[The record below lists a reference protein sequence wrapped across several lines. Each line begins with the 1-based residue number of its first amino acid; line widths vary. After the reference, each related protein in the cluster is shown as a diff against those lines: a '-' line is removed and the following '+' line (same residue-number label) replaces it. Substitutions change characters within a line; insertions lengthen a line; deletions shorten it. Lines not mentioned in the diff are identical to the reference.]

1 MKIAIIDPVV
11 GTSDE
16 VLAADAAYMKKYLN
30 PNTEFTVERL
40 SSGFMS
46 VETAAQD
53 TINGAKIIE
62 KVVEIQ
68 DKGYDGIFIDC
79 FDDPGVLGARELSKI
94 PVMGPYVP
102 AIHYAASI
110 SEKVAVITTD
120 SYGVVC
126 EGRKAGEHGFE
137 DVIAAVKNVNMT
149 VLELDDE
156 ILAQK
161 IKEICLELESE
172 GINAAVMGC
181 TGMDGVADKV
191 RAELKASGC
200 SVQLIEPLKVG
211 MKMLELAISLQDT
224 NLIKSTPIN
233 MDEYIR

>member
-1 MKIAIIDPVV
+1 MA
-11 GTSDE
+11 E
-16 VLAADAAYMKKYLN
+16 
-30 PNTEFTVERL
+30 
-40 SSGFMS
+40 
-46 VETAAQD
+46 
-53 TINGAKIIE
+53 
-62 KVVEIQ
+62 
-68 DKGYDGIFIDC
+68 
-79 FDDPGVLGARELSKI
+79 
-94 PVMGPYVP
+94 
-102 AIHYAASI
+102 
-110 SEKVAVITTD
+110 
-120 SYGVVC
+120 
-126 EGRKAGEHGFE
+126 
-137 DVIAAVKNVNMT
+137 
-149 VLELDDE
+149 
-156 ILAQK
+156 K